1 MKIIHVLIG
10 LEMREKM
17 MSDILKT
24 DYSEAFDEKR
34 KHLIEQS
41 YYKYGPARR
50 NFATGNVDAVG
61 CIEKCLEKFKE
72 TGNTEYLCDVAN
84 YAMFRFMFPQRGE
97 DNKNSKLSK
106 EQVLEIRRIYKKRDR
121 ERGGGALAR
130 RFGVSDEAIRR
141 CVNGVTWKYT

>member
-1 MKIIHVLIG
+1 MLIG
-10 LEMREKM
+10 LETKTRMKVLTM
-17 MSDILKT
+17 NDILKT
-24 DYSEAFDEKR
+24 EYSNAFDEKR

>member
-1 MKIIHVLIG
+1 
-10 LEMREKM
+10 

-61 CIEKCLEKFKE
+61 CMEKCLEKFKE

-84 YAMFRFMFPQRGE
+84 YAMFRYMYPQGNESYRPT
-97 DNKNSKLSK
+97 DSNQS
-106 EQVLEIRRIYKKRDR
+106 
-121 ERGGGALAR
+121 A
-130 RFGVSDEAIRR
+130 GVDGITINELK
-141 CVNGVTWKYT
+141 GVM